1 MDEERR
7 QEITNGASDYYANQV
22 IKAIKLNA
30 TDVGVELASEI
41 EMEIQLKAISKICA
55 CLYNLN
61 QDQTQFIADKLCSTL
76 NETLQSI
83 KSAPSSN

>member
-7 QEITNGASDYYANQV
+7 QKITNEASDYYANQV
-22 IKAIKLNA
+22 VQAINLNA
-30 TDVGVELASEI
+30 TEFGVELASEI

-55 CLYNLN
+55 CLYGLN
-61 QDQTQFIADKLCSTL
+61 QDQTQFIADKMCSTL